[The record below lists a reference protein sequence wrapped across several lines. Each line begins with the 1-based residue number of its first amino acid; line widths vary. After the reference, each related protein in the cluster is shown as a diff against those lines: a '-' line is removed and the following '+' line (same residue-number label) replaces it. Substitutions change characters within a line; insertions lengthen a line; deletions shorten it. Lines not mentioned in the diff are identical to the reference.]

1 MLIICDYRAPEEAI
15 VTLSKQGKVVL
26 FNGKLQQNAPI
37 QGHPDL
43 FMCQT
48 PDGLVLAPNIEPQ
61 LLQQIKA
68 AAVPFVFGNLS
79 AEDMHPTV
87 ARYNAVV
94 TRKVTI
100 CNTQTVDRKILE
112 RSAQNRIIDVRQSYC
127 RCSTLT
133 LSDDSFITSDAPTH
147 GKLLENNCKSIL
159 VSPKTIR
166 LEGYNHGL
174 FGGCGGILS
183 SEKLAFFMGS
193 LSALPNHQEIEQ
205 ALKDAGLTAVMLT
218 NHSLQDVGGIFFLED
233 KR

>member
-15 VTLSKQGKVVL
+15 ATLSKQGKVVL
-26 FNGKLQQNAPI
+26 FNGKLQQNAPL

-48 PDGLVLAPNIEPQ
+48 PNGLVLAPNIDIQ
-61 LLQQIKA
+61 VLKQIKES
-68 AAVPFVFGNLS
+68 AVPFVFGNLP
-79 AEDMHPTV
+79 AEDKHSEV

-112 RSAQNRIIDVRQSYC
+112 QSAQNRIIDVRQSYC
-127 RCSTLT
+127 RCSTLA

-159 VSPKTIR
+159 VSPKTIQ

-174 FGGCGGILS
+174 FGGCGGILP

-193 LSALPNHQEIEQ
+193 LSALPNYQEIEQ
-205 ALKDAGLTAVMLT
+205 AIKDAGLTYVTLT
-218 NHSLQDVGGIFFLED
+218 NLPLQDVGGIFFLD
-233 KR
+233 CCR